1 MTIYLDYA
9 ATTPIRP
16 EVLDCYVE
24 NLKTL
29 GNPSSVHS
37 AGQKVR
43 RALEEAREEIARS
56 VDCDRNEVIFTAG
69 GTESNNLAI
78 KGLFWKQRDSDAK
91 KNLII
96 SAGTEHH
103 AVIDPIEWLEQH
115 EGAEVIWL
123 GVDRDGVVNFQELEN
138 LLELRNEEVAL
149 ISLMWANNETGIIT
163 DIRKVTELATKYSIP
178 VHSDAVAAFGH
189 IETSFKDSGLAAMSI
204 SAHKV
209 GGPVGVGALIVARS
223 AKLVSLTHGGGQER
237 GLRAGTMNAPA
248 AKAFALAATKATEE
262 LEVETNRLKALRDSL
277 IAQVTEVAPNARL
290 TGSDSPRMSHNAHFI
305 FEGCSGDSLL
315 FLLDQQGIEVSTGS
329 ACQAGVN
336 GPSHVLVAMGRT
348 IPEAYGCI
356 RITMGSD
363 STENDVKAFID
374 ALPKA
379 IEGALKAGIV
389 NTGAN

>member
-16 EVLDCYVE
+16 EVLECYVE

-43 RALEEAREEIARS
+43 RALEEAREELASS
-56 VDCDRNEVIFTAG
+56 VNCDRNEVIFTAG

-78 KGLFWKQRDSDAK
+78 KGLFWKQRDSDSK

-123 GVDRDGVVNFQELEN
+123 KVNSDGALDFQELET
-138 LLELRNEEVAL
+138 LLELRSQEVAL

-163 DIRKVTELATKYSIP
+163 DIKKVTELASNYSIP

-189 IETSFKDSGLAAMSI
+189 IETSFKNSGLTAMSI

-248 AKAFALAATKATEE
+248 AKAFALAASKAIEE
-262 LEVETNRLKALRDSL
+262 LHAESARLQALRDSL
-277 IAQVTEVAPNARL
+277 ISKVQASAPNAKL
-290 TGSDSPRMSHNAHFI
+290 TGGASFRMPHNAHFI

-336 GPSHVLVAMGRT
+336 GPSHVLVAMGRS

-356 RITMGSD
+356 RVTLGSD
-363 STENDVKAFID
+363 STEDDVNAFVNAI
-374 ALPKA
+374 PKA